1 MMFKKI
7 FYKVSFLFLIII
19 NSVFAEISYK
29 EILDNPT
36 DLELNLNFAKQQE
49 KAGNIKLTISTL
61 ERLSMLY
68 PSNSEIKLYLLSIV
82 IKMDSPAKLTLL
94 VQSIISDPNTNT
106 DTKKLITELLSS
118 EGKLADPSKWF
129 AYLDLT
135 YSQTEN
141 SNYDSVP
148 VSKKRLVTDNL
159 QPFKTDK
166 TIEYDKS
173 YKRSSALTFGKNI
186 DDTSSVFFNL
196 GLDLNTLNK
205 KEIGES
211 DLVNG
216 SISYF
221 KIIGDHYITPYVY
234 YNRANYRGAADA
246 NMKGLGLNNTYILN
260 EKNNINYTMGYSNT
274 EYHTTKDFTDK
285 HLENN
290 DIYSL
295 GLKLN
300 HNISNKNKIGIQLL
314 HNITTSKNNHYSND
328 NSGIELS
335 YAHVL
340 TFGTINLSSRLTE
353 KKYREKNSAVST
365 IINREDEGIVNRVSL
380 RGQLSQILPK
390 NRIINAKNNF
400 FYDINFS
407 DLHTHSN
414 IHTNKVTKQTLTFGL
429 TKRINFNS
437 LFDK

>member
-1 MMFKKI
+1 MFRKY

-19 NSVFAEISYK
+19 NSAFAEITYND
-29 EILDNPT
+29 ILDNPT

-106 DTKKLITELLSS
+106 DTKKLISELLDS
-118 EGKLADPSKWF
+118 EGKLAEPSKWF
-129 AYLDLT
+129 AYLDLS

-148 VSKKRLVTDNL
+148 VSKQRLVTDNL
-159 QPFKTDK
+159 QPFATNK

-211 DLVNG
+211 DLING

-221 KIIGDHYITPYVY
+221 KIIGDHYITPYAY

-246 NMKGLGLNNTYILN
+246 NMKGLGLNNTYILG
-260 EKNNINYTMGYSNT
+260 EKNNINYTIGYSNT
-274 EYHTTKDFTDK
+274 EYHTTAAFTDK

-290 DIYSL
+290 DIYSF

-300 HNISNKNKIGIQLL
+300 HNISNKNKFGIKLL
-314 HNITTSKNNHYSND
+314 HNIASAKNNHYSND
-328 NSGIELS
+328 TSGIELS
-335 YAHVL
+335 YAHAL

-365 IINREDEGIVNRVSL
+365 TIDREDEGIVNRISL
-380 RGQLSQILPK
+380 KGQLSQILPK
-390 NRIINAKNNF
+390 NKIITTKKDF

-407 DLHTHSN
+407 DFDTKSN
-414 IHTNKVTKQTLTFGL
+414 ISTNEVKKQTLTFGL
-429 TKRINFNS
+429 TKRINFNG
-437 LFDK
+437 LFNK